1 MIKENIKKPELISP
15 AGDIEKL
22 KIAFM
27 YGADAVYASTPIFSM
42 RTREIGFNQ
51 KTLKE
56 GIDYAHSIG
65 KKVYLTINTFPH
77 PSQIEALKKHII
89 NSLKLNP
96 DAFIVADPGVLE
108 FVKANTDIPIHL
120 STQANTTNHL
130 SAGFWQK
137 RGVERI
143 VLARELSLKDI
154 KAISDYCSSG
164 ARTKNG
170 RLLGKASKNNSLEL
184 EAFVHGAM
192 CMAYSGRCQ
201 ISNYLTR
208 RDPNKGA
215 CIQACRFKY
224 KMYGLEEEFRPGET
238 FPLCEDEE
246 GTHIL
251 NSKDLCMI
259 DHVPDLVEAGISS
272 FKIEGRLKSIYY
284 AGIIT
289 RAYRKAID
297 LYFSDFEKYKKER
310 KKLVLEIAK
319 TSNRGFTTG
328 FFFNKPDKDTNNYET
343 SRAQSNWGFVGI
355 VKSYDK
361 ARKVV
366 VIEAKNHLPKG
377 SQIEIVTPDRILRC
391 RIASMMCKGNEVD
404 VVHAGYEFK
413 MPFDTEVPE
422 YSFVRLRL
430 R

>member
-1 MIKENIKKPELISP
+1 MVKENVKKPELISP
-15 AGDIEKL
+15 AGDMEKL

-77 PSQIEALKKHII
+77 PSQIEALKKHIL
-89 NSLKLNP
+89 SSAKLGP

-108 FVKANTDIPIHL
+108 FVKANTTIPIHL

-130 SAGFWQK
+130 SAEFWQK
-137 RGVERI
+137 QGVERI

-154 KAISDYCSSG
+154 KAISDYCSSE
-164 ARTKNG
+164 ARTKTG

-184 EAFVHGAM
+184 EAFIHGAM

-224 KMYGLEEEFRPGET
+224 KMYGLEEEFRPGEI
-238 FPLCEDEE
+238 FPLYEDEE

-259 DHVPDLVEAGISS
+259 DHIPDMIEAGISS

-284 AGIIT
+284 VGIIT

-297 LYFSDFEKYKKER
+297 LYFADSEKYKKER
-310 KKLVLEIAK
+310 KKLALEIAK

-343 SRAQSNWGFVGI
+343 SRAKSSWGFVGI

-361 ARKVV
+361 AREVA
-366 VIEAKNHLPKG
+366 VIEAKNRLLKG
-377 SQIEIVTPDRILRC
+377 SEIEIVTPDQRVKCKIV
-391 RIASMMCKGNEVD
+391 SMMCKGNEVD
-404 VVHAGYEFK
+404 VVHAGYEFE
-413 MPFDTEVPE
+413 MPLGTEVPE
-422 YSFVRLRL
+422 SSFVRLRL